1 MKNLALVFSLFIT
14 TLMFSQQQGAV
25 AGTILDKEMNNE
37 PLLFANINIKNTPT
51 TVQTNFHGNFE
62 IDNINPGEYTL
73 VVSYLGYETIEVP
86 IIIEEN
92 KTTQI
97 INGLET
103 KKISLQDI
111 ARLQRVSEEPVY
123 ITASSE
129 QSSRK

>member
-14 TLMFSQQQGAV
+14 TLMFSQQQGSV
-25 AGTILDKEMNNE
+25 VGTILDKAMNNE

-86 IIIEEN
+86 
-92 KTTQI
+92 
-97 INGLET
+97 
-103 KKISLQDI
+103 
-111 ARLQRVSEEPVY
+111 
-123 ITASSE
+123 
-129 QSSRK
+129 

>member
-1 MKNLALVFSLFIT
+1 MKNLALIFSLFIT
-14 TLMFSQQQGAV
+14 TLMFSQQQGTV
-25 AGTILDKEMNNE
+25 AGTILDKELNNE

-62 IDNINPGEYTL
+62 IHDINPGNYTL

-103 KKISLQDI
+103 KKINLQDI
-111 ARLQRVSEEPVY
+111 ARLQRVSEEPAY
-123 ITASSE
+123 ITANSE

>member
-1 MKNLALVFSLFIT
+1 MKNLALIFSLFIT
-14 TLMFSQQQGAV
+14 TLMFSQQQGSV
-25 AGTILDKEMNNE
+25 VGTILDKAMNSE
-37 PLLFANINIKNTPT
+37 PLLFANVQLKNTSKSI
-51 TVQTNFHGNFE
+51 QTNFHGNFE